1 PHPYLAYSLTP
12 GYRSW
17 KNAPSQA
24 SHNSLGFRG
33 PETTWEKP
41 EGVYRIACLGG
52 SSTYGHTPTSD
63 ATTWPARL
71 GVHLS
76 QRYPERRI
84 EVINAGTS
92 GYSTFESIVNLAFRV
107 SQLEPDLVIVY
118 HSIND
123 MRCLLYPNPQ

>member
-1 PHPYLAYSLTP
+1 
-12 GYRSW
+12 
-17 KNAPSQA
+17 
-24 SHNSLGFRG
+24 
-33 PETTWEKP
+33 
-41 EGVYRIACLGG
+41 
-52 SSTYGHTPTSD
+52 SD

-123 MRCLLYPNPQ
+123 MRCLLYPNPQPDNTHWRAVWTKSRESPIERWLANSMTYLIARRYL